1 MFPLFKKLNALFF
14 CFVFFSVFYSCGVN
28 LSKER
33 IDGSWESVDTSI
45 AKIRIRF
52 NRDTMQMIHDF
63 SEGNAPEAAALAF
76 QLEKRNPMSFF
87 NYKIKA
93 DTLFYTYQRLPA
105 YLQPKEGVH
114 FYYTVYYLS
123 SDSMVLS
130 DHGHLIPFR
139 KEK

>member
-1 MFPLFKKLNALFF
+1 MTQIFQKFNVRFLYFILVMF
-14 CFVFFSVFYSCGVN
+14 FYSCGVN

-45 AKIRIRF
+45 AKIRIGF
-52 NRDTMQMIHDF
+52 NRETMQMIHDF
-63 SEGNAPEAAALAF
+63 SEGNSPEAASLAY

-87 NYKIKA
+87 NYKIKG
-93 DTLFYTYQRLPA
+93 DTIFYTYQRLPA

-114 FYYTVYYLS
+114 FYYTVHYLS

-139 KEK
+139 REK